1 MRVSSATTAEEDEE
15 ASGNGVG
22 NRSCGGGGGGDCSCG
37 IVLMGKDLAEEVWV
51 SSPAADL
58 LSIVLRVW
66 E

>member
-1 MRVSSATTAEEDEE
+1 MGVSSATTAEEDEE

-22 NRSCGGGGGGDCSCG
+22 NLSCGGGGGACSCG
-37 IVLMGKDLAEEVWV
+37 IALMGKDLAEEVWV
-51 SSPAADL
+51 SSPTADL